1 MDANGIMKTG
11 QMNQNVDTWITLM
24 VHHTGTM
31 KTAMKSNVDSWITLM
46 VHHTGT
52 MKTAMKSQLVASG
65 MSGLMQMIVKE
76 SVEHK
81 KNTWIMIAT
90 ILENNHK
97 LLMKYGNT

>member
-1 MDANGIMKTG
+1 MDANGIMKTD

-24 VHHTGTM
+24 
-31 KTAMKSNVDSWITLM
+31 L
-46 VHHTGT
+46 HHTGT

-65 MSGLMQMIVKE
+65 MSGLMHLVVKE

-90 ILENNHK
+90 ILENNHQM
-97 LLMKYGNT
+97 LMKYGNT